1 MQSQSQLSDKVA
13 LVTGGGSGLGAA
25 ICKNLARCGVKTIVA
40 DVSGDKARKV
50 AMEIEKEGG
59 KAFATELDV
68 TDYKRIP
75 TQLDELSEMCGGL
88 DVLINNA
95 GVDLTAPIL
104 EMPVEK
110 WNQIIATNLTGPFV
124 LSKEALRVMR
134 GKKGNIIN
142 IVSTAAKRS
151 WANAS
156 AYHASKWGLL
166 GFSHAL
172 HVEGRQMGI
181 KVTGVVC
188 GGMRT
193 PFLLERFPDIDV
205 STLQPPENVADVICQ
220 ILQMPHESVI
230 PEVMVLPMKET
241 SWP

>member
-1 MQSQSQLSDKVA
+1 MKEGKQSDGKVA

-25 ICKNLARCGVKTIVA
+25 ISWQLARDGFHVVVA
-40 DVSGDKARKV
+40 DRFEEKARKTS
-50 AMEIEKEGG
+50 ELIKEQGG
-59 KAFATELDV
+59 KSSALEMDV
-68 TDYKRIP
+68 TDHESVPGHLDRIVRGYG
-75 TQLDELSEMCGGL
+75 SL
-88 DVLINNA
+88 DVLVNNA
-95 GVDLTAPIL
+95 GVDLTTSIR
-104 EMPVEK
+104 EMPADR
-110 WNQIIATNLTGPFV
+110 WNHIIATNLSGPFF
-124 LSKEALRVMR
+124 LSKEALRIMENN
-134 GKKGNIIN
+134 KGNIIN

-166 GFSHAL
+166 GFNHAL
-172 HVEGRQMGI
+172 HVEGRELGV
-181 KVTGVVC
+181 KVTAVIC

-205 STLQPPENVADVICQ
+205 STLQPPENVAQVVTQ
-220 ILQMPHESVI
+220 ILKMPHESVI

>member
-1 MQSQSQLSDKVA
+1 MPSQSPLSEQVV
-13 LVTGGGSGLGAA
+13 LVTGAGSGLGAA
-25 ICKNLARCGVKTIVA
+25 ISGSLAKCGMKVIVA
-40 DVSGDKARKV
+40 DLHADKARRV
-50 AMEIEKEGG
+50 AADIEGQGG
-59 KAFATELDV
+59 NASAIELDI
-68 TDYKRIP
+68 TDFKRIP
-75 TQLDELSEMCGGL
+75 AMIDEIVSQHGSL

-95 GVDLTAPIL
+95 GIDLTTSIT

-110 WNQIIATNLTGPFV
+110 WNAIIATNLTAPFV

-134 GKKGNIIN
+134 GRRGNIIN

-172 HVEGRQMGI
+172 HVEGREMGV

-230 PEVMVLPMKET
+230 PEVMVLPMKES

>member
-1 MQSQSQLSDKVA
+1 MKEGKHFNNKVA

-25 ICKNLARCGVKTIVA
+25 ISSQLAQEGFHVVVA
-40 DVSGDKARKV
+40 DRYPHKAHETSGAIIKN
-50 AMEIEKEGG
+50 GG
-59 KAFATELDV
+59 RSSILEMDV
-68 TDYKRIP
+68 TDHERVPSCFDQIV
-75 TQLDELSEMCGGL
+75 SEFGSL
-88 DVLINNA
+88 DVLVNNA
-95 GVDLTAPIL
+95 GIDLTTPIRD
-104 EMPVEK
+104 MPADK
-110 WNQIIATNLTGPFV
+110 WNHIIATNLSGPFF
-124 LSKEALRVMR
+124 LSKEALRIMES
-134 GKKGNIIN
+134 KKGNIIN

-166 GFSHAL
+166 GFNHAL
-172 HVEGRQMGI
+172 HVEGRELGV
-181 KVTGVVC
+181 KVTAVIC

-205 STLQPPENVADVICQ
+205 STLQPPENVAQVVSQ
-220 ILQMPHESVI
+220 ILKMPHESVI